1 MSVKKRKWREDLA
14 RTLRVWGIYRRCCPA
29 FFWSVGLSSMGK
41 AVSPYVTVWFTARLV
56 AELAGDRD
64 PAALRWD
71 VLALLLVS
79 AALTLLNAILSHW
92 KTVEEDSARRL
103 VYQETYMK
111 KWLEMDYPD
120 VDSQEVYDQFSRI
133 TQTENFTGYG
143 LLEAREQFEKT
154 LTPVFQVVGGLAL
167 SVSLFQARV
176 PEGSGVAF
184 LNSPFFSLAVLA
196 AMLAAAAFPPTAAI
210 NGTPMWTAMW
220 MRDGSA
226 TGPSASTAT

>member
-14 RTLRVWGIYRRCCPA
+14 RTLRAWGIYRGCRPA
-29 FFWSVGLSSMGK
+29 FFWSVGLSSLGK

-56 AELAGDRD
+56 SELAGGRD
-64 PAALRWD
+64 PVALRWD
-71 VLALLLVS
+71 ALALLLSS

-120 VDSQEVYDQFSRI
+120 VDSQAVYDQFSRI

-167 SVSLFQARV
+167 GEPFPGPGAGGERRGLPQLPVFLSCGAGCHAGGRSLF
-176 PEGSGVAF
+176 
-184 LNSPFFSLAVLA
+184 SLL
-196 AMLAAAAFPPTAAI
+196 
-210 NGTPMWTAMW
+210 
-220 MRDGSA
+220 RR
-226 TGPSASTAT
+226 